1 MLRPFAILSVT
12 LGVLAPAAGAAPAP
26 PSVCG
31 LYEAIEP
38 DDTIATIAAR
48 CQIEEDLLLLANPDI
63 GSDLD
68 LRIGESLMIGPTGTA
83 AAEQA
88 QAEQTQAATASAT
101 VPTPIPEGTAASTT
115 AVQAGADGSVSPEA
129 APPPAP
135 LPQIGVEPATATAP
149 QTAPATTTASRTT
162 TVTTTPTPATTTS
175 TPTSTPTEQDQISQ
189 LAPGQGDVIISAPS
203 EPLQEAPVTPAAPNA
218 AETAQTPEPAATAQT
233 PAPPSAPVA
242 PEAYSRDVVGLWQE
256 VGGSCGNVETSW
268 AFTATELRSN
278 GLICEIDSI
287 NAEGAALRLDV
298 RCAGEAQTRSYVVAP
313 RAGAGMTV
321 TGSQFQTNLK
331 ACPG

>member
-101 VPTPIPEGTAASTT
+101 VPTPIPEGTAASMTT
-115 AVQAGADGSVSPEA
+115 VQAGADGSVSPEA
-129 APPPAP
+129 APQPAP
-135 LPQIGVEPATATAP
+135 LPQIGVEPATAP
-149 QTAPATTTASRTT
+149 QPAPATTTASRTT
-162 TVTTTPTPATTTS
+162 TVTTTPAPETTTS
-175 TPTSTPTEQDQISQ
+175 APASTPTEQDQISQ

-203 EPLQEAPVTPAAPNA
+203 EPLQEPPVTPAAPVA

-233 PAPPSAPVA
+233 PTPPPAPV
-242 PEAYSRDVVGLWQE
+242 AYSRDVVGLWQE

-298 RCAGEAQTRSYVVAP
+298 RCAGEAQTRNYVVAP